1 MSGENHVTRYKSLMA
16 NYYIKKYRV
25 HLAMVVFI
33 ILKPYLKWV
42 GANSKQHAIAD
53 TTDGTGIA
61 L

>member
-1 MSGENHVTRYKSLMA
+1 MVKEAGISGENHMARYKSLMA

-42 GANSKQHAIAD
+42 GANSK
-53 TTDGTGIA
+53 
-61 L
+61 